1 MRLLRRFT
9 ALLLLP
15 LAFGCGQEGLPEN
28 ETESLSSRADPF
40 TIIRETVQNACGNA
54 GTTPQ
59 IFSNTLMSPA
69 ALNVGGGAPANWNPE
84 SGRMSRGGIE
94 YVSANG
100 LRFELVT
107 DKCTYIKEVKVG
119 SRVVTPTYTDGYWYS
134 AQDSSYP
141 PADPSRYGYN
151 LWIFFPYL
159 GDGSTNQ
166 VTITVGRTSGSGTA
180 TYSFPMVQVDSVEAS
195 YVPAPIGFS
204 RAELWNMFGKALYTK
219 FNGATNSTVLTS
231 SDGSTR
237 RIYGYDPNSLQISV
251 TSNGVGFSFK
261 FKTDI
266 NNWCDPT
273 IRAYGTFKLNANFSG
288 ISVHWVNA
296 PQASLDWPLLCQ
308 AVQVVP
314 ILGLIPT
321 LIYDIIESEAANS
334 ITSTIESS
342 IIDSLPETTDVQLFL
357 DGSTTRNN
365 ELLVNLKLPAPS
377 IKINVPYDAFDMNRS
392 ATLFPSGE
400 NLTLLAS
407 GLGVNDYVAGV
418 TPQTTLYSGPNGV
431 PRYGSTTWPNAQT
444 LSRAT
449 NPVWNGLPIAR
460 LLARMSPTV
469 VSTSTY
475 QYTPGCTFKAN
486 NKSGRASVRF
496 GVNDTATDAQRLRG
510 IFGAA
515 PGYSLRVVFLNDFS
529 TSSADNASR
538 CGVTTYSPTYGSDWP
553 VLANP

>member
-1 MRLLRRFT
+1 MHSLRCLI

-15 LAFGCGQEGLPEN
+15 LAFGCGQGNLPET
-28 ETESLSSRADPF
+28 EVESLSARADSSALSRG
-40 TIIRETVQNACGNA
+40 TIQNACGNA
-54 GTTPQ
+54 GTSPQ

-69 ALNVGGGAPANWNPE
+69 ALNANGSAPANWNPE
-84 SGRMSRGGIE
+84 SGRMRRGGIE

-107 DKCTYIKEVKVG
+107 DKCTFIKEVKVG
-119 SRVVTPTYTDGYWYS
+119 SRVVTPTNTDGYGYS
-134 AQDSSYP
+134 AQDSSSP
-141 PADPSRYGYN
+141 LKDPSRYGYN

-166 VTITVGRTSGSGTA
+166 VTITVGRILGSGTA

-195 YVPAPIGFS
+195 YVPAPIGIS
-204 RAELWNMFGKALYTK
+204 RAELWNMFAKSLYTK
-219 FNGATNSTVLTS
+219 FNGETNSTLLTS
-231 SDGSTR
+231 TDGSTR
-237 RIYGYDPNSLQISV
+237 RIYGYDPNSLQLSV
-251 TSNGVGFSFK
+251 TSNGVAFSFK

-288 ISVHWVNA
+288 ITVQWVNA
-296 PQASLDWPLLCQ
+296 PQASLDWPFLCE
-308 AVQVVP
+308 AVQLVP
-314 ILGLIPT
+314 ILGLVPA
-321 LIYDIIESEAANS
+321 LIYDIVESEAANS
-334 ITSTIESS
+334 LTSTIEGS

-357 DGSTTRNN
+357 NGSTTRNN
-365 ELLVNLKLPAPS
+365 ELLVNLMLPAPS
-377 IKINVPYDAFDMNRS
+377 IKLNVPYDAFDMNRS

-431 PRYGSTTWPNAQT
+431 PRYGSTNWPNAQT
-444 LSRAT
+444 LSRGT
-449 NPVWNGLPIAR
+449 NPAWNGVPIAR
-460 LLARMSPTV
+460 LLARMSPTA

-475 QYTPGCTFKAN
+475 QYTPGCTFKATN
-486 NKSGRASVRF
+486 MFGQASVRF
-496 GVNDTATDAQRLRG
+496 GVNDTVADAQRLRG

-515 PGYSLRVVFLNDFS
+515 PGYSLRVVFLNDFNIS
-529 TSSADNASR
+529 KADGASR
-538 CGVTTYSPTYGSDWP
+538 CGVTTYGPVIGMDLP